1 MEYVGR
7 VKKEVRFKKKKT
19 QNINVNSMAVFIRI
33 IYNLEVLNF
42 FKIS

>member
-1 MEYVGR
+1 MLEGLR
-7 VKKEVRFKKKKT
+7 RKLDLKKKKT